1 MQTAKTKSRKNTK
14 AAKVKA
20 FFQQEDSAAE
30 RKRDEA
36 ICLSR
41 MKEKSISHKEFL
53 KFCEEKLGLKV

>member
-14 AAKVKA
+14 TTKA
-20 FFQQEDSAAE
+20 FFQQEYSAAE

-41 MKEKSISHKEFL
+41 MKEKSMSQTEFDAAFR
-53 KFCEEKLGLKV
+53 KMFGV